1 MPLIAALSRQ
11 RHMDL
16 SEFEANLIYTKSSG
30 QPGYPVCPIERPCLT
45 SLPLLPAKYNNNE

>member
-30 QPGYPVCPIERPCLT
+30 QPGYPVCHIERPCLT